1 MIQVE
6 VLGFEKLTTPFLY
19 AMFDLMKT
27 SSPVFILLFSLVLF
41 TNLHA
46 QSSLDQWMQDGQRW
60 FQHQHQRQL
69 PTQIIEDIRTILER
83 EGPQAAQELMTTA
96 KLIQQTFSDQS
107 TWQRAWRAALVASRS
122 YSELKNSQQQWTY
135 ETLHYAMQTIRV
147 YDSRG
152 RKVSLEQFSTEWIHQ
167 NAPYLSE
174 TSIGRNPTK
183 AFTYGLVF
191 GNLDYIS
198 NDLKVIKSPSG
209 EYLSLVDAIYRQS
222 GINQS
227 NGARLI
233 RVFGNTQIL
242 TNNQLDL
249 DDLLAL
255 TQLIEDLQAEQGVA
269 ATRY

>member
-1 MIQVE
+1 
-6 VLGFEKLTTPFLY
+6 
-19 AMFDLMKT
+19 
-27 SSPVFILLFSLVLF
+27 
-41 TNLHA
+41 
-46 QSSLDQWMQDGQRW
+46 
-60 FQHQHQRQL
+60 
-69 PTQIIEDIRTILER
+69 
-83 EGPQAAQELMTTA
+83 
-96 KLIQQTFSDQS
+96 
-107 TWQRAWRAALVASRS
+107 
-122 YSELKNSQQQWTY
+122 
-135 ETLHYAMQTIRV
+135 MQTIRV
-147 YDSRG
+147 YNSRG

-167 NAPYLSE
+167 NASYLSE

-198 NDLKVIKSPSG
+198 NDLQVIKSPSG

-255 TQLIEDLQAEQGVA
+255 TQLIEDLQQNRESLLQDIEEWDKLIW
-269 ATRY
+269 RYYSYFNNCNPVQ